1 MLFSILKEESHYRKL
16 FFAGTINGIG
26 DRFSQVAMLA
36 LLLRLT
42 GSGFA
47 VGLTMFLRLV
57 PFLLFGALGGI
68 LADRLPCKSILV
80 ITDLCRIVF
89 ALSFLF
95 VNGKEDIWIIYVS
108 SFALAIG
115 ESLYAPARKSSIPR
129 LVKERNLIRVNSME
143 QVLTGVVL
151 IGGAFSGGIV
161 AYFFG
166 PNIPFYLNA
175 FSFLLAAW
183 IISTIQ
189 FPKTQPVKREE
200 AVPLQK
206 ATFWTVKKVLL
217 ASFALQI
224 IFLAEIIL
232 PLISG
237 FDNVLISVYAVKVYS
252 LGDMG
257 VGLFYG
263 ALGIG
268 LVLSSFAAN
277 RLKGNLLAVGIVFIV
292 LEGLSIVILS
302 QMKNS
307 AIAFLFFICNAWMSG
322 IGGTCFDSV
331 LMRETPKEH
340 IGLIFGLLAT
350 IGNTAIGVAMLI
362 AGAALNFVAPRVM
375 GLAAGLALMVI
386 GACFMGLIRV
396 KKTIKQ
402 AA

>member
-1 MLFSILKEESHYRKL
+1 MLFSILKEERHYRKL
-16 FFAGTINGIG
+16 FIAGTVNGIG

-36 LLLRLT
+36 LQLRLT

-68 LADRLPCKSILV
+68 LADRLPRKSILV

-115 ESLYAPARKSSIPR
+115 ESLYAPARKSSIPQ
-129 LVKERNLIRVNSME
+129 LVKEGNLIRVNSLE
-143 QVLTGVVL
+143 QVLTGAVL

-166 PNIPFYLNA
+166 PKIPFFLNA
-175 FSFLLAAW
+175 LSFLLAAW

-189 FPKTQPVKREE
+189 FPKTQPVIREE
-200 AVPLQK
+200 AEPLQT
-206 ATFWTVKKVLL
+206 ATFWTVKKVLF

-232 PLISG
+232 PFISG

-268 LVLSSFAAN
+268 LMLSSFAAN
-277 RLKGNLLAVGIVFIV
+277 RLKGNLLTVGIVFMV

-302 QMKNS
+302 QVKNP
-307 AIAFLFFICNAWMSG
+307 ALAVLFFICNAWMSG

-331 LMRETPKEH
+331 LMKETPKEH
-340 IGLIFGLLAT
+340 QGMVFGLLAT
-350 IGNTAIGVAMLI
+350 IGNTIIGIAMLV
-362 AGAALNFVAPRVM
+362 AGAALDFVAPRVM
-375 GLAAGLALMVI
+375 GLAAGLALMVV
-386 GACFMGLIRV
+386 GACFMVLIRV
-396 KKTIKQ
+396 KKTLKQ